1 MPAVELGVSLR
12 ERLGADG
19 SSDLVE
25 AFKVAQ
31 DDMLIVATER
41 FEARLARAAAELRGE
56 MASLKSDLRQE
67 IAAGDTALRVAL
79 VEGLSQIRREMSDMR
94 VDVLRWSF
102 LFWLAQVAA
111 TATMLTML
119 LRALGR

>member
-1 MPAVELGVSLR
+1 MPAVEFGVSLR
-12 ERLGADG
+12 EKLGADG
-19 SSDLVE
+19 ASDLVE

-41 FEARLARAAAELRGE
+41 FEARLARAAAELRGD

-79 VEGLSQIRREMSDMR
+79 VEGLSHIRREMSDMR

-102 LFWLAQVAA
+102 LFWLGQVAA
-111 TATMLTML
+111 TATMLAML

>member
-12 ERLGADG
+12 EKLGADG

-102 LFWLAQVAA
+102 LFWLGQVAA
-111 TATMLTML
+111 TATMLAML

>member
-1 MPAVELGVSLR
+1 MPAVELGVALR
-12 ERLGADG
+12 ERLGADA

-25 AFKVAQ
+25 AFRAAHN
-31 DDMLIVATER
+31 DMLITATER
-41 FEARLARAAAELRGE
+41 LEERLSTLAAELRGE
-56 MASLKSDLRQE
+56 MASLRSDLRQE

-102 LFWLAQVAA
+102 LFWLGQVAA
-111 TATMLTML
+111 TATMLAIL

>member
-12 ERLGADG
+12 EKLGADG

-79 VEGLSQIRREMSDMR
+79 VEGLSQIRREMSDLR

-102 LFWLAQVAA
+102 LFWLGQVAA
-111 TATMLTML
+111 TATMLAML

>member
-41 FEARLARAAAELRGE
+41 FEARLARAAAELRGD

-79 VEGLSQIRREMSDMR
+79 VEGLSLIRREMSDMR

-102 LFWLAQVAA
+102 LFWLGQVAA
-111 TATMLTML
+111 TATMLAML